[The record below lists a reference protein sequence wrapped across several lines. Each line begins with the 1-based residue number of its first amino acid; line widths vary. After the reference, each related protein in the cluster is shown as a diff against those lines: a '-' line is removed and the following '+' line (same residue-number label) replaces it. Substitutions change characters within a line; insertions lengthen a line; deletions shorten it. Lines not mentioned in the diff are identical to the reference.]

1 MKKFVLIHSYSDFN
15 KGDAGIVISTVQNL
29 RKTYPGCQVDMI
41 STFSTKD
48 NTFDREHKE
57 ISKYADNM
65 YTSLFPELFLNF
77 FGRRLGGTPAKVIA
91 MILFSFKAIMNILTI
106 KMFKSP
112 LVVNVDE
119 KKAFTAIANADVVIS
134 KGGSFLCSFGTLRE
148 DFSLW
153 RMCYPFKI
161 AKLYSKKTVVLAQS
175 LGPFDSERSK
185 SIFIKALNDID
196 AIYFREYK
204 SPALLDAQG
213 IHIPKEK
220 QKFCPDTAFS
230 IDASEG
236 HSIVEPSKDIMN
248 VGMTIVDFPFE
259 SKEKRDNYKA
269 SMAAAVALIIE
280 KFNGHVYIFPQ
291 VINTTQFGN
300 EDLKLAEEIYSELD
314 APIQANVNLVKG
326 SYKATDLVKTY
337 GLMDFFVAT
346 RLHSSI
352 FSVSQNVPIIN
363 IAYHGTKSEGTFEL
377 FDYLDYVIRIT
388 EITPMLLLE
397 KLEQLVDNSGSVK
410 LHLNDK
416 LYFVNEDIKKAFSE
430 LV

>member
-29 RKTYPGCQVDMI
+29 RKTYPGCKVDMI
-41 STFSTKD
+41 STFSSKD
-48 NTFDREHKE
+48 NVFEREHKE

-77 FGRRLGGTPAKVIA
+77 FGKRLGGTVAKIIA
-91 MILFSFKAIMNILTI
+91 MVLFSFKAVLNILTI
-106 KMFKSP
+106 KMFRTP
-112 LVVNVDE
+112 LFVNTDE
-119 KKAFTAIANADVVIS
+119 KKAFNAVAEADVVIS

-185 SIFIKALNDID
+185 LIFTKALNNID
-196 AIYFREYK
+196 AIYFREHK
-204 SPALLDAQG
+204 SPALLEAQG

-236 HSIVEPSKDIMN
+236 KSIVEPCKDTMN

-259 SKEKRDNYKA
+259 NSEKRENYKA
-269 SMAAAVALIIE
+269 SMTAAILLVVE

-300 EDLKLAEEIYSELD
+300 EDLKLAEEIYSNLNIE
-314 APIQANVNLVKG
+314 IQANVSLVKG

-337 GLMDFFVAT
+337 GLMNFFIAT

-363 IAYHGTKSEGTFEL
+363 ISYHGTKSEGTFEL

-388 EITPMLLLE
+388 EITPSLLLNKTE
-397 KLEQLVDNSGSVK
+397 LLIQNS
-410 LHLNDK
+410 D
-416 LYFVNEDIKKAFSE
+416 DIKKQLSYNLVSVRSSITKAFSE
-430 LV
+430 LA